1 MIQFEEA
8 QAIIRKIVIESR
20 KSESVPLDLALNRI
34 LAKDYKSLSG
44 SPPYN
49 SSAMDGIV
57 VNKNDFKINKIYR
70 IVGES
75 KAGQIIS
82 SELKKDDSKYIYTG
96 APIPGKSKK
105 IVIPKE
111 NCQLINDRYIKIIK
125 IPDNDYIRFKGSDY
139 KKNEVCL
146 KKKTT
151 LTVRDLTLASS
162 MGLTTLKV
170 FCKPKVAILITGDE
184 IKSSTNPNGRIISSN
199 TIILQNFI
207 NIFGG
212 KVSNIKIAKDLNE
225 DILEKINSFNDFDL
239 LLTSGGISEGKYDL
253 IKGILV
259 KKRIKMHINKIAMK
273 PGKPLVF
280 GSFSKKKYFLG
291 LPGNPVSCYIGC
303 LFFLKEILNKIT
315 GCSKKEVHSEV
326 AISENY
332 ISPNNKLT
340 SIQRIITKNNKN
352 GVSFKLV
359 KSQDSSLIK
368 TLSISDG
375 IIIRRPFS
383 KAIEVGEKT
392 KIYLFNNLNKYI

>member
-20 KSESVPLDLALNRI
+20 KNESVPLDLALNRI

-125 IPDNDYIRFKGSDY
+125 IPDNDYIRLKGSDY

-315 GCSKKEVHSEV
+315 GCSKKEIHSEV

-352 GVSFKLV
+352 GISFKLV

-375 IIIRRPFS
+375 FIIRRPFS
-383 KAIEVGEKT
+383 KAIEVGKKT

>member
-1 MIQFEEA
+1 
-8 QAIIRKIVIESR
+8 
-20 KSESVPLDLALNRI
+20 
-34 LAKDYKSLSG
+34 
-44 SPPYN
+44 
-49 SSAMDGIV
+49 
-57 VNKNDFKINKIYR
+57 
-70 IVGES
+70 
-75 KAGQIIS
+75 
-82 SELKKDDSKYIYTG
+82 
-96 APIPGKSKK
+96 
-105 IVIPKE
+105 
-111 NCQLINDRYIKIIK
+111 
-125 IPDNDYIRFKGSDY
+125 
-139 KKNEVCL
+139 
-146 KKKTT
+146 
-151 LTVRDLTLASS
+151 
-162 MGLTTLKV
+162 
-170 FCKPKVAILITGDE
+170 
-184 IKSSTNPNGRIISSN
+184 
-199 TIILQNFI
+199 
-207 NIFGG
+207 
-212 KVSNIKIAKDLNE
+212 
-225 DILEKINSFNDFDL
+225 
-239 LLTSGGISEGKYDL
+239 
-253 IKGILV
+253 
-259 KKRIKMHINKIAMK
+259 MK

-340 SIQRIITKNNKN
+340 SFQRIITKNNKN